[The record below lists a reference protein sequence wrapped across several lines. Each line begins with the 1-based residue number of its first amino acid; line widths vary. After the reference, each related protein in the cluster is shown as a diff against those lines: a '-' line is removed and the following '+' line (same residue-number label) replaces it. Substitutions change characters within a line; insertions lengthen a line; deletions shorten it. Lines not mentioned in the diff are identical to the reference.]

1 MPILIDHDG
10 KECYRSEAQIERMSA
25 PPITLPYKLPK
36 RTPEEEKKYQEE
48 VKAWLKKKG
57 YDQFE
62 EYKIQFRKEHQK
74 KKKSIKKK

>member
-36 RTPEEEKKYQEE
+36 KTPEGEKKEQEE
-48 VKAWLKKKG
+48 NEAWMKKKG
-57 YDQFE
+57 YDQLE
-62 EYKIQFRKEHQK
+62 DYNI
-74 KKKSIKKK
+74 